1 MVQVT
6 AAILLDN
13 KTGIYAGMHCWTE
26 KLPLML
32 SEYKVHQ
39 FYKANLCICEG
50 CIAHPTTSL
59 SLVGNNS
66 NSSLPFSILSF
77 PPPKWPIL
85 CRVGR

>member
-32 SEYKVHQ
+32 S
-39 FYKANLCICEG
+39 
-50 CIAHPTTSL
+50 
-59 SLVGNNS
+59 
-66 NSSLPFSILSF
+66 
-77 PPPKWPIL
+77 
-85 CRVGR
+85 